1 MNDKY
6 RFQIL
11 FLIFVRNPVTWSLLK
26 KLQTVVGNFLFVVQ
40 TVEGSFLLIS
50 ISTTINACRT

>member
-11 FLIFVRNPVTWSLLK
+11 FLIFVRNPVTWSLLEK
-26 KLQTVVGNFLFVVQ
+26 FQTVVRNFLFVIQ
-40 TVEGSFLLIS
+40 TIEGSFLLIS
-50 ISTTINACRT
+50 ISTTIDACRT